1 MVFYT
6 IVLIMTSTGLI
17 YDVVSFVKERR
28 NAGESKTKFADFSRK
43 ILIDIFVMAFCL
55 KELFPDITWL

>member
-6 IVLIMTSTGLI
+6 IILFIVSTGLI

-28 NAGESKTKFADFSRK
+28 NAADSKTKFADFWRK
-43 ILIDIFVMAFCL
+43 VLIDIFVMAFCL
-55 KELFPDITWL
+55 KKLFPGITWL